1 MLTARSDLRKCF
13 SPRTLPSIWTAIHD
27 KSSFLEV
34 FSMLSKSMLFEIDST
49 IIYTAVT
56 HKMYFKLLIDMQ
68 LPEGNSFRQFDEPVV
83 AKVPSA

>member
-1 MLTARSDLRKCF
+1 
-13 SPRTLPSIWTAIHD
+13 
-27 KSSFLEV
+27 
-34 FSMLSKSMLFEIDST
+34 MLSKLMLFEIDST

-68 LPEGNSFRQFDEPVV
+68 LPEGDSFRQFDEPVV